1 MQSCCIELWVESFFP
16 SRSLLNN
23 EIEWFPVQMGFVNLA
38 NIKHNALCYANTTE
52 DCCHSDSTQ
61 FCRPVRMIHRL
72 EKPLNIKFHTATAF
86 LTVQYGVFTPLIHA
100 LTQAI
105 NSRIAYHNRHNVPA
119 PKKRYHSIIYCPC
132 LGARSLLPI
141 RPAVPPWVSQNPR
154 PRVRR
159 R

>member
-1 MQSCCIELWVESFFP
+1 
-16 SRSLLNN
+16 
-23 EIEWFPVQMGFVNLA
+23 MGFVNLA

-72 EKPLNIKFHTATAF
+72 EKPLKIKFHTANAF

-105 NSRIAYHNRHNVPA
+105 NSRIAYHNRHKVPA
-119 PKKRYHSIIYCPC
+119 PKKKALPFHH
-132 LGARSLLPI
+132 LLPLPWGPVTATDKTR
-141 RPAVPPWVSQNPR
+141 RPALGQPESKASR
-154 PRVRR
+154 
-159 R
+159 